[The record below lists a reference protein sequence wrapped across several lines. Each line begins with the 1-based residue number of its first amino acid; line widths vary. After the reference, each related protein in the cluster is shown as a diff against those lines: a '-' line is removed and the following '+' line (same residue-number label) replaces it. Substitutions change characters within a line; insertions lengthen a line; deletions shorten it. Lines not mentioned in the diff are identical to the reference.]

1 MWKVSRRRAS
11 RSHPSTLILYA
22 LPAFPLAA
30 LALPLFVIVPT
41 FYSEVMGLPVAAVG
55 GALFA
60 IRLLDAASDPIFGW
74 LADRW
79 NGVGGRRRGFFL
91 ASIPLTAVAAFMLFW
106 PPQTIGLGYLLIWGG
121 LLSLGFTWSSL
132 PYTAWGAELSTDYAE
147 RTRVAAF
154 REGAT
159 LIGTLSAISLPFA
172 VGTAGANNADGLKA
186 VAVLV
191 AVLLPL
197 TGLMAFVFVPE
208 PVNRS
213 TREFGLMQSLVFM
226 SKNRPF
232 LRLIAAF
239 LLNGFANAIPATL
252 FLYFVSGRLGAAEW
266 RGPFLLLYFACAVL
280 GVPLAVKAARR
291 WSKHKAWSGA
301 MLVTCSIF
309 AVSGFLGD
317 GDLVAFGAICVC
329 TGLLL
334 AFDLVL
340 PPSMQAD
347 VIDND
352 TAVSGSQRSGMYF
365 AAWALATKLSLAT
378 AVGVT
383 FPMLSLIGFDPAQDR
398 SSPDALNGLSL
409 LYAWAPIVPK
419 LAAIGLMWGFP
430 IDRVAQRELIGRT

>member
-1 MWKVSRRRAS
+1 MGKVSGRRTS
-11 RSHPSTLILYA
+11 RSHSSTLILYA

-74 LADRW
+74 LADRS

-91 ASIPLTAVAAFMLFW
+91 ASIPLTAGAAFMMFW
-106 PPQTIGLGYLLIWGG
+106 PPQTIGLGYLLLWGG

-132 PYTAWGAELSTDYAE
+132 PYTAWGAELSNDYAE
-147 RTRVAAF
+147 RTRIAAF

-172 VGTAGANNADGLKA
+172 VGTAGANSADGLKA

-252 FLYFVSGRLGAAEW
+252 FLYFSERLGAPDW
-266 RGPFLLLYFACAVL
+266 RGQFLLLYFACAVL
-280 GVPLAVKAARR
+280 GVPLAVAAARR

-301 MLVTCSIF
+301 
-309 AVSGFLGD
+309 
-317 GDLVAFGAICVC
+317 
-329 TGLLL
+329 
-334 AFDLVL
+334 
-340 PPSMQAD
+340 
-347 VIDND
+347 
-352 TAVSGSQRSGMYF
+352 
-365 AAWALATKLSLAT
+365 
-378 AVGVT
+378 
-383 FPMLSLIGFDPAQDR
+383 SLIGGVTSSTFPPIPSRRDASSAVGPKR
-398 SSPDALNGLSL
+398 S
-409 LYAWAPIVPK
+409 
-419 LAAIGLMWGFP
+419 
-430 IDRVAQRELIGRT
+430 